1 MMQKIRAALLAVS
14 MAAAFSAAAA
24 EMPPDVLVKN
34 TAQDVLAIIKQ
45 DKDIQSG
52 NSQKVL
58 QLVDAK
64 VLPHFDFARMA
75 QLAVGRYWPKATP
88 AQRQALINEFRTLL
102 VRTYSNSL
110 TSYKNQT
117 IDYKPLKLQPG
128 DTDVTVKTVVN
139 QPGGQPIPIDYKL
152 EKTDN
157 AWKVYDVAVDN
168 VSLVLNYRGS
178 FGSEI
183 QSKGIDGLIKTLSDK
198 NRQEANGGE
207 KTAAAVKKK

>member
-1 MMQKIRAALLAVS
+1 MQKIRAALLAAF
-14 MAAAFSAAAA
+14 MLAGFSAVAA
-24 EMPPDVLVKN
+24 EIPPDVLVKN

-45 DKDIQSG
+45 DQDIQSG
-52 NSQKVL
+52 NTKKVL

-64 VLPHFDFARMA
+64 VLPHFDFSHMA
-75 QLAVGRYWPKATP
+75 MLAVGRHWPKATP

-110 TSYKNQT
+110 SSYKNQT

-139 QPGGQPIPIDYKL
+139 QPGGQPIPIDYSL
-152 EKTDN
+152 EKTDKG
-157 AWKVYDVAVDN
+157 WKVYDVAVDN
-168 VSLVLNYRGS
+168 VSLVTNYRGS

-198 NRQEANGGE
+198 NRQEANGSE
-207 KTAAAVKKK
+207 KTAAAAKKK